1 MYQFHMWNYDPIY
14 SNYAIYSPVV
24 PVFRDDDGVL
34 LEEPYTVAIIT
45 SPAVNAA
52 KLAETRRGEIA
63 PAMWQRILKVLAIG
77 ILHGHDSIILGAWG
91 CGAFGNDPNEIAALF
106 ERALRENF
114 KGAYRRVV
122 FAILDWSD
130 EKRFIGPF
138 QRRLVSS

>member
-1 MYQFHMWNYDPIY
+1 MWNYDPLY
-14 SNYAIYSPVV
+14 SDYAIYSPAV
-24 PVFRDDDGVL
+24 PVFRDDEGLL
-34 LEEPYTVAIIT
+34 LEQPYTVAIIT

-52 KLAETRRGEIA
+52 KLDIARHAEIG

-114 KGAYRRVV
+114 TGAYRRVV
-122 FAILDWSD
+122 FAILDWSA

-138 QRRLVSS
+138 RSILMKN